1 MSCLRPCL
9 IRLSSSLALAA
20 LAFLAPMTSTRVAR
34 AADPAPAGTAP
45 AQAQTAEQ
53 LANEA
58 YELHAAGKYAE
69 AIAAY
74 FKAYELSQAGAILFN
89 IATIYDRK
97 MHERQLAADFY
108 RRYLLAPDTEQGL
121 VKKATER
128 LAGLKKE
135 VEEEALAKR
144 TASAT
149 PEAAPAP
156 AATPALAAPPT
167 ADQGANEGDSGAGIR
182 VAGLVIG
189 ALGLAGVGTSMGL
202 GAAAKSQNDQA
213 NTYCHG
219 AACTDQR
226 GVNAA
231 QQAGTFA
238 TASTVTFVSGLVLLG
253 GGVIMV
259 IAAPRGG
266 SHASKATGISF
277 GPMLGSNEA
286 GMMARGTF

>member
-1 MSCLRPCL
+1 MSHLHPCFA
-9 IRLSSSLALAA
+9 RLASSFALATLVSLAPLTAN
-20 LAFLAPMTSTRVAR
+20 
-34 AADPAPAGTAP
+34 AADPPPAGAAPAP
-45 AQAQTAEQ
+45 AQTAEQ

-69 AIAAY
+69 AVAAY

-128 LAGLKKE
+128 LTGLKKE
-135 VEEEALAKR
+135 AEEEAAAKR
-144 TASAT
+144 AASAAPP
-149 PEAAPAP
+149 PEAAPGPAAAP
-156 AATPALAAPPT
+156 AAATTAPSAT
-167 ADQGANEGDSGAGIR
+167 DEANEHGNGSGIR
-182 VAGLVIG
+182 TAGFVIG
-189 ALGLAGVGTSMGL
+189 AVGLIGVGTSMGL
-202 GAAAKSQNDQA
+202 GAVAKSQNDTA
-213 NTYCHG
+213 NSYCKG

-259 IAAPRGG
+259 LAAPGKA
-266 SHASKATGISF
+266 HAPKATGITF
-277 GPMLGSNEA
+277 GPMLGTAEA
-286 GMMARGTF
+286 GMMAHGTF

>member
-1 MSCLRPCL
+1 MTTTHV
-9 IRLSSSLALAA
+9 AL
-20 LAFLAPMTSTRVAR
+20 
-34 AADPAPAGTAP
+34 AADPAPAGTTPAP
-45 AQAQTAEQ
+45 AQTAEQ

-74 FKAYELSQAGAILFN
+74 FKAYELSQASAILFN

-135 VEEEALAKR
+135 AEDEALAKR
-144 TASAT
+144 TASA
-149 PEAAPAP
+149 PPQAAP
-156 AATPALAAPPT
+156 AATTTPAAATAPPPT
-167 ADQGANEGDSGAGIR
+167 ADQGANEGDSGAGVR
-182 VAGLVIG
+182 VAGFVIG

-213 NTYCHG
+213 NTYCKG

-259 IAAPRGG
+259 IAAPRG
-266 SHASKATGISF
+266 HASKATGISF

-286 GMMARGTF
+286 GMMAHGTF